1 MKGWM
6 KLLVLGAIPILAV
19 TMVAN
24 QGLAAD
30 KGSQLIFQSSMAH
43 TNYISIVNAN
53 PDSAVTLLVQYYN
66 NDMELAL
73 YYLRVLTSDSSVLV
87 DPFNHMIPGTELNT
101 GDEIMGSGKM
111 GNGHFV
117 IAVTAVADQTEAVD
131 TVGANEATTANVL
144 FPKSLAEDMHGTDN
158 IDACGDIKFVL
169 GTDEA
174 DADEANNNLLHL
186 DPLPDGEIEACSDD
200 DMTSANVADW
210 GVGDAQ
216 VISFNHLTGHFTEA
230 LAGTDAGGPDQT
242 LSWGGTPVV
251 RPVVNNRDNDM
262 MVNTDYQVLDGTP
275 DAAYLAEKD
284 AAGMGVNLTG
294 DAVAAAT
301 GYVAGTDN
309 EAGADFI
316 EPDTVRTYRTIMAAS
331 GAMVLPSLSGVS
343 GDSTQ
348 IVQFL
353 SVADDGMAPGAYKL
367 IPAMTAIDV
376 TLMDAMGN
384 PLEMMSSDADP
395 GIVGGG
401 TEDADA
407 DVPSTKIIVNGINVM
422 TNAGDCDGDAMK
434 GPWSLSNLTSL
445 VPEATAGHGDFTGLD
460 DGGMNLMMNGSPG
473 WIKFAR
479 GSLECKK
486 DYGDGDPAELSAFE
500 QPDGIPS
507 VDERTYTGGTLIV
520 EEATSDR
527 TFVTTGRAILKFV
540 NPTSSFG
547 ASWTLKSP
555 PSPDDADDAN

>member
-6 KLLVLGAIPILAV
+6 KLLVLGTIPILAV

-53 PDSAVTLLVQYYN
+53 PASAVTLLVQYYN

-73 YYLRVLTSDSSVLV
+73 YYLRVLTSDSSVLL
-87 DPFNHMIPGTELNT
+87 DPFDHMIPGTELNT

-131 TVGANEATTANVL
+131 GAGGNTAATANVL
-144 FPKSLAEDMHGTDN
+144 FPESLAEDMHGTDN
-158 IDACGDIKFVL
+158 IDACGDIKTTL
-169 GTDEA
+169 GTSTE
-174 DADEANNNLLHL
+174 DADDADNNLLHL
-186 DPLPDGEIEACSDD
+186 DPDGDGDIEACSDD
-200 DMTSANVADW
+200 DVTSANVAEW

-230 LAGTDAGGPDQT
+230 LSGTDVGGPDQT

-275 DAAYLAEKD
+275 AEAYLAEKD

-294 DAVAAAT
+294 DAVAAAA
-301 GYVAGTDN
+301 GYAAGTDN
-309 EAGADFI
+309 EAGDDLI
-316 EPDTVRTYRTIMAAS
+316 ETGPRTYRTIMAAS

-353 SVADDGMAPGAYKL
+353 SVADDGMDPGAYKL

-376 TLMDAMGN
+376 TLMDATGN
-384 PLEMMSSDADP
+384 PLEMMSAEDDP

-401 TEDADA
+401 TEDPDADA
-407 DVPSTKIIVNGINVM
+407 PSTTIIVNGINVM
-422 TNAGDCDGDAMK
+422 TNAGDCDGDAIE

-479 GSLECKK
+479 GSLECKM
-486 DYGDGDPAELSAFE
+486 DYGDGDPADLSAFE

-520 EEATSDR
+520 EEADSSR

-540 NPTSSFG
+540 NPTSSFA

-555 PSPDDADDAN
+555 PSPDDTN

>member
-1 MKGWM
+1 MKGWL

-19 TMVAN
+19 TMVADPAF
-24 QGLAAD
+24 AAD

-43 TNYISIVNAN
+43 TNYISVVNAQ
-53 PDSAVTLLVQYYN
+53 PDGNAVTLLIQYYN

-73 YYLRVLTSDSSVLV
+73 YYLRVVPGGSSVLV
-87 DPFNHMIPGTELNT
+87 DPFDHMIPGTEMNT

-117 IAVTAVADQTEAVD
+117 IAVTAVAAQVDVGDDPAVSN
-131 TVGANEATTANVL
+131 TAETANAL
-144 FPKSLAEDMHGTDN
+144 FPTSLAEDLHGMGN
-158 IDACGDIKFVL
+158 IDACGDLKTAA
-169 GTDEA
+169 GNAME
-174 DADEANNNLLHL
+174 DADNGDNNLMLINP
-186 DPLPDGEIEACSDD
+186 DEDGEIEACSDED
-200 DMTSANVADW
+200 VTSANVADW
-210 GVGDAQ
+210 GVGEAE

-230 LAGTDAGGPDQT
+230 LSGTDVGGPDQT

-262 MVNTDYQVLDGTP
+262 MVNTDYQVLDGQP
-275 DAAYLAEKD
+275 MEAYLAEKD

-294 DAVAAAT
+294 DAVAAPV
-301 GYVAGTDN
+301 GYQEGTDN
-309 EAGADFI
+309 EAGDGLIATG
-316 EPDTVRTYRTIMAAS
+316 PRTYRTIMADS

-343 GDSTQ
+343 GESTQ

-353 SVADDGMAPGAYKL
+353 SVADEMGGPGKYSL

-384 PLEMMSSDADP
+384 SLEMMSSEADS

-401 TEDADA
+401 TEDPDE
-407 DVPSTKIIVNGINVM
+407 DMVSTTIIVNGINVM
-422 TNAGDCDGDAMK
+422 TNAGDCDGTPME
-434 GPWSLSNLTSL
+434 GPWKLSNLTSL
-445 VPEATAGHGDFTGLD
+445 VPEATAGYGDFTGLD
-460 DGGMNLMMNGSPG
+460 DGGMEPMMNGSPG

-479 GSLECKK
+479 GSLECEES
-486 DYGDGDPAELSAFE
+486 YGDGDPGDLEAFE

-507 VDERTYTGGTLIV
+507 VDDRTYTGGTLIV
-520 EEATSDR
+520 EEATSSR

-540 NPTSSFG
+540 NPTSSFA

-555 PSPDDADDAN
+555 PSPDDTN